1 MAGGGTATRY
11 ECGVYQRWLVRRTLG
26 TVGAVGLV
34 RRSTASRFSAHR
46 VSPMRLAW
54 GGQTLYYTAWY
65 FAGMAELVD
74 APDSKSGG
82 GDIVSVRV
90 RLSVP
95 LLSRWAFVEVHERL
109 FF

>member
-26 TVGAVGLV
+26 TVGALGAVGPMGLV
-34 RRSTASRFSAHR
+34 RCGTASRFSAYR

-54 GGQTLYYTAWY
+54 GGQTIYYTAWY

-95 LLSRWAFVEVHERL
+95 LLSS
-109 FF
+109 

>member
-1 MAGGGTATRY
+1 MGA
-11 ECGVYQRWLVRRTLG
+11 LG
-26 TVGAVGLV
+26 AVGPVGLV
-34 RRSTASRFSAHR
+34 RRGTASEFSAYR

-54 GGQTLYYTAWY
+54 GGQTIYYTAWY

>member
-1 MAGGGTATRY
+1 M
-11 ECGVYQRWLVRRTLG
+11 
-26 TVGAVGLV
+26 
-34 RRSTASRFSAHR
+34 H
-46 VSPMRLAW
+46 LAW

-95 LLSRWAFVEVHERL
+95 LFKLVGVRGSSRAPFL
-109 FF
+109 FWWVFRSPWFALVRRRNSYATRVGATRQGGRPGGTVV

>member
-1 MAGGGTATRY
+1 MGA
-11 ECGVYQRWLVRRTLG
+11 L
-26 TVGAVGLV
+26 GAVGPMGLV
-34 RRSTASRFSAHR
+34 RSPASRVLAHR

-54 GGQTLYYTAWY
+54 GGQTLYYTGWY

-95 LLSRWAFVEVHERL
+95 LLSWQAFVEVHERL

>member
-1 MAGGGTATRY
+1 MAGGGTGTRY
-11 ECGVYQRWLVRRTLG
+11 EYGVYQRWLVRRGLG
-26 TVGAVGLV
+26 TVGALGALGPMGLV
-34 RRSTASRFSAHR
+34 RSPVSRFPAHR
-46 VSPMRLAW
+46 VSPLRPMHLAW

-95 LLSRWAFVEVHERL
+95 FCSS
-109 FF
+109 